1 MLKEI
6 YDQRGGRFE
15 KSGLRVTE
23 DEFIEL
29 GLRQDRDK
37 KATVIL
43 FEMVTEKYRIL
54 SISIAFVVESLHM
67 ILLD

>member
-29 GLRQDRDK
+29 GLR
-37 KATVIL
+37 
-43 FEMVTEKYRIL
+43 
-54 SISIAFVVESLHM
+54 
-67 ILLD
+67 